1 MKNNKKFPSV
11 GVDANTVP
19 DEADPGNES
28 TWWATSNEKPRKG
41 AASPDSSERKATL
54 TEEMENF
61 RPLPV
66 VGRLPWNTQY
76 LVAAGLLIVSLLAL
90 LYFSLGG
97 SQAENK
103 IPFASHFGVVSSQV
117 KKAQSGESLPDFYG
131 NALLAAENAQG
142 ELPESLQTEWKKL
155 VPALKSLPEL
165 STSAKQAQASAKVIR
180 DNLTKSINTAAPLWR
195 QAGESG
201 EWSSVEAVN
210 FAQVLSETQF
220 LQDVASRVAQGDG
233 SIPERTATARQN
245 VEQAFR
251 VYAAS
256 PAASQ
261 NTPLSQAWRALA
273 AGFGPSRQHLDSLV
287 GVRAPWNNLQGLDQS
302 LDRIQKVLPLP
313 AAPAT
318 SGKSSGGI
326 LLAALIMVLSCVM
339 LSWVGWKQQRWR
351 VLEAQSSGEQLR
363 VDIEGMGEQLKDL
376 AKGDLTV
383 HVSSS
388 KVDPV
393 LKPISQMINTTV
405 RNLHKLA
412 GDVKKTAGKTAEAAQ
427 RATNATGQLVES
439 AQHHLQF
446 ASENGE
452 DILQLSSAIQG
463 LSELSDEAQKLS
475 SNATE
480 TLEVGKEA
488 LMLSRSCA
496 LVIKDETEQGE
507 LRAQRL
513 QKSISEVLFVSTFL
527 SEVSDQIQVLAIQAA
542 IQATRAGD
550 AGQGFRVVADGL
562 KLLAEKSSESANR
575 VASLVEATVHDIKAM
590 EEIFGVVSK
599 KAEEASQSSDISS
612 ESLLMAAQNFE
623 QLEDLVLSMKETTNE
638 QKQSAERL
646 NHMTLINMEQVE
658 QTSERAKSAAIAV
671 GVLVEETSL
680 LDQSTHKFKVKE

>member
-1 MKNNKKFPSV
+1 MKNKQQFPPV
-11 GVDANTVP
+11 GVDPHTVP
-19 DEADPGNES
+19 DESDPGNES
-28 TWWATSNEKPRKG
+28 TWWPTGHEKPRG
-41 AASPDSSERKATL
+41 RGPESSERKATL

-61 RPLPV
+61 RHVPV

-76 LVAAGLLIVSLLAL
+76 LVATGFLIVSLLAL

-97 SQAENK
+97 PSAENR
-103 IPFASHFGVVSSQV
+103 IPFASHFGVVVGQV
-117 KKAQSGESLPDFYG
+117 QKAKAGEALPDFYN
-131 NALLAAENAQG
+131 NAVQAADNTQT
-142 ELPESLQTEWKKL
+142 ELPPTVQAEWRKIQPSLKT
-155 VPALKSLPEL
+155 LPEL
-165 STSAKQAQASAKVIR
+165 SAGARQAQSSAKIIR
-180 DNLTKSINTAAPLWR
+180 DNLTTSINNAAPLWR
-195 QAGESG
+195 QAGDGG

-210 FAQVLSETQF
+210 FAQVLSEIQF
-220 LQDVASRVAQGDG
+220 LQDVASRVALG
-233 SIPERTATARQN
+233 SGNIPDRTATARQN

-273 AGFGPSRQHLDSLV
+273 AGFAPSRAHLDALIGAKAS
-287 GVRAPWNNLQGLDQS
+287 WNGLYSIDQS
-302 LDRIQKVLPLP
+302 LAQIQKVLPLP
-313 AAPAT
+313 SAPQTA
-318 SGKSSGGI
+318 SKSSGGI
-326 LLAALIMVLSCVM
+326 IFAAFIMVLSGLM

-363 VDIEGMGEQLKDL
+363 GNIEEMGAQLRGL

-383 HVSSS
+383 HISSS

-405 RNLHKLA
+405 RNLHTLTA
-412 GDVKKTAGKTAEAAQ
+412 DVKKTAAKTAEAAQ
-427 RATNATGQLVES
+427 KATAATEQLVES

-446 ASENGE
+446 SSENSE

-463 LSELSDEAQKLS
+463 LSDLSDEAKTLS
-475 SNATE
+475 TNATE

-488 LMLSRSCA
+488 LMLSHSCA

-513 QKSISEVLFVSTFL
+513 QKSISEVLFVSTIL

-562 KLLAEKSSESANR
+562 KLLAERSTESANR

-590 EEIFGVVSK
+590 EEIFGMVSK
-599 KAEEASQSSDISS
+599 KADEASQSSEISS
-612 ESLLMAAQNFE
+612 ESLLIAAQNFE
-623 QLEDLVLSMKETTNE
+623 QLGHLVLSMKDTTNR

-646 NHMTLINMEQVE
+646 NDVTLSNMEKVE
-658 QTSERAKSAAIAV
+658 QTTERAKTAAQAV
-671 GVLVEETSL
+671 SILVQETSL

>member
-1 MKNNKKFPSV
+1 MKNTKKFPPV
-11 GVDANTVP
+11 GVDPHTVP

-28 TWWATSNEKPRKG
+28 TWWATGHEKPRG
-41 AASPDSSERKATL
+41 RGPESSERKATL

-61 RPLPV
+61 RPVPV

-76 LVAAGLLIVSLLAL
+76 LVAAGLLIASLLAL

-97 SQAENK
+97 PPAQSR
-103 IPFASHFGVVSSQV
+103 ISFASHFGVVSSQV
-117 KKAQSGESLPDFYG
+117 QKAKSGEALPDFYPS
-131 NALLAAENAQG
+131 AVQAADNSHT
-142 ELPESLQTEWKKL
+142 ELSPSVQAEWRKIL
-155 VPALKSLPEL
+155 PSLKSVPDLA
-165 STSAKQAQASAKVIR
+165 SNAKQAQVSAKIIR
-180 DNLTKSINTAAPLWR
+180 DNLTPSINAAAPLWR

-210 FAQVLSETQF
+210 FAQVLSEIQF
-220 LQDVASRVAQGDG
+220 LQDVAARVAQGEG

-273 AGFGPSRQHLDSLV
+273 AGFAPSRAHLDALV
-287 GVRAPWNNLQGLDQS
+287 GAKTPWNNLQNIDQS
-302 LDRIQKVLPLP
+302 LSQIQKVLPLP
-313 AAPAT
+313 SAPVAT
-318 SGKSSGGI
+318 KSSSGI
-326 LLAALIMVLSCVM
+326 VLAAILMVLSGLM

-351 VLEAQSSGEQLR
+351 VLEAKSSGEQLR
-363 VDIEGMGEQLKDL
+363 GDIEEMGAQLKGL

-383 HVSSS
+383 HISSS

-405 RNLHKLA
+405 RNLHTLTA
-412 GDVKKTAGKTAEAAQ
+412 EVKKTADKTAAAAQ
-427 RATNATGQLVES
+427 KATSATEQLVES

-446 ASENGE
+446 SSENGE
-452 DILQLSSAIQG
+452 DILQLSSTIQG
-463 LSELSDEAQKLS
+463 LSDLSDEAKTLS
-475 SNATE
+475 TNATE

-488 LMLSRSCA
+488 LMLAHSCA
-496 LVIKDETEQGE
+496 LGIKDETEQGE

-513 QKSISEVLFVSTFL
+513 QKSISEVLFVSTIL

-562 KLLAEKSSESANR
+562 KLLAERSTESANR

-599 KAEEASQSSDISS
+599 KADEASQSSEISS

-623 QLEDLVLSMKETTNE
+623 QLEQLVLSMKATTNK

-646 NHMTLINMEQVE
+646 NEVTLSNMEQVE
-658 QTSERAKSAAIAV
+658 QTSERAKTAAQAV
-671 GVLVEETSL
+671 AVLVQETSL

>member
-1 MKNNKKFPSV
+1 MKKNNNFPPV
-11 GVDANTVP
+11 GVDPHTVP
-19 DEADPGNES
+19 DEVDPGNES
-28 TWWATSNEKPRKG
+28 TWWATGHEKPRG
-41 AASPDSSERKATL
+41 RGPESSERKATL

-61 RPLPV
+61 RPVPV

-76 LVAAGLLIVSLLAL
+76 LVAAGLLIASLLAL

-97 SQAENK
+97 SPAQSRLS
-103 IPFASHFGVVSSQV
+103 FASHFGVVSSQV
-117 KKAQSGESLPDFYG
+117 QKAKAGEALPDFYSS
-131 NALLAAENAQG
+131 AVQAADNTQNDLSPSVQA
-142 ELPESLQTEWKKL
+142 EWKKVFPL
-155 VPALKSLPEL
+155 LKSVPDLAPG
-165 STSAKQAQASAKVIR
+165 AKQAQVSAKIIR
-180 DNLTKSINTAAPLWR
+180 DNLTPSINAAAPLWR
-195 QAGESG
+195 QAGEG
-201 EWSSVEAVN
+201 GQWSSVEAVN
-210 FAQVLSETQF
+210 FAQVLSEIQF
-220 LQDVASRVAQGDG
+220 LQDVASRVAQGEG

-273 AGFGPSRQHLDSLV
+273 AGFAPSRAHLDALV
-287 GVRAPWNNLQGLDQS
+287 GAKTSWNSLQNIDQS
-302 LDRIQKVLPLP
+302 LSQIQKVLPLP
-313 AAPAT
+313 SAPVAA
-318 SGKSSGGI
+318 SKSSSGI
-326 LLAALIMVLSCVM
+326 VLAAIMMVLSGLM

-363 VDIEGMGEQLKDL
+363 GDIEEMGAQLKGL

-383 HVSSS
+383 HISSS

-405 RNLHKLA
+405 RNLHTLTA
-412 GDVKKTAGKTAEAAQ
+412 DVKKTAGKTAAAAQ
-427 RATNATGQLVES
+427 KATSATEQLVES
-439 AQHHLQF
+439 TQHHLQF
-446 ASENGE
+446 SAENGE
-452 DILQLSSAIQG
+452 DILQLSSTIQG
-463 LSELSDEAQKLS
+463 LSDLSDEAKTLS
-475 SNATE
+475 TNATE

-488 LMLSRSCA
+488 LMLSHSCA

-513 QKSISEVLFVSTFL
+513 QKSISEVLFVSTIL

-562 KLLAEKSSESANR
+562 KLLAERSTESANR

-599 KAEEASQSSDISS
+599 KADEASQSSEISS

-623 QLEDLVLSMKETTNE
+623 QLEHLVLSMKATTNK

-646 NHMTLINMEQVE
+646 NEVTLSNMEQVE
-658 QTSERAKSAAIAV
+658 QTSERAKSAAQAV
-671 GVLVEETSL
+671 AVLVQETSL

>member
-1 MKNNKKFPSV
+1 MKNKQQFPPV
-11 GVDANTVP
+11 GVDPHTVP
-19 DEADPGNES
+19 DESDPGNES
-28 TWWATSNEKPRKG
+28 TWWPTGHEKPRG
-41 AASPDSSERKATL
+41 RGPESSERKATL

-61 RPLPV
+61 RHVPV

-76 LVAAGLLIVSLLAL
+76 LVATGFLIVSLLAL

-97 SQAENK
+97 PSAENR
-103 IPFASHFGVVSSQV
+103 IPFASHFGVVVGQV
-117 KKAQSGESLPDFYG
+117 QKAKAGEALPDFYH
-131 NALLAAENAQG
+131 NAVQAADNTQT
-142 ELPESLQTEWKKL
+142 ELPPTVQAEWRKIQPSLK
-155 VPALKSLPEL
+155 ALPEL
-165 STSAKQAQASAKVIR
+165 SAGARQAQSSAKIIR
-180 DNLTKSINTAAPLWR
+180 DNLTTSINNAAPLWR
-195 QAGESG
+195 QAGDGG

-210 FAQVLSETQF
+210 FAQVLSEIQF
-220 LQDVASRVAQGDG
+220 LQDVASRVALG
-233 SIPERTATARQN
+233 SGNIPDRTATARQN

-273 AGFGPSRQHLDSLV
+273 AGFAPSRAHLDALIGAKASWNSLY
-287 GVRAPWNNLQGLDQS
+287 GIDQS
-302 LDRIQKVLPLP
+302 LAQIQKVLPLP
-313 AAPAT
+313 SAPQTA
-318 SGKSSGGI
+318 SKSSGGI
-326 LLAALIMVLSCVM
+326 IFAALIMVLSGLM

-363 VDIEGMGEQLKDL
+363 GNIEEMGAQLRGL

-383 HVSSS
+383 HISSS

-405 RNLHKLA
+405 RNLHTLTA
-412 GDVKKTAGKTAEAAQ
+412 DVKKTAAKTAEAAQ
-427 RATNATGQLVES
+427 KATAATEQLVES

-446 ASENGE
+446 SSENSE

-463 LSELSDEAQKLS
+463 LSDLSDEAKTLS
-475 SNATE
+475 TNATE

-488 LMLSRSCA
+488 LMLSHSCA

-513 QKSISEVLFVSTFL
+513 QKSISEVLFVSTIL

-562 KLLAEKSSESANR
+562 KLLAERSTESANR

-590 EEIFGVVSK
+590 EEIFGTVSK
-599 KAEEASQSSDISS
+599 KADEASQSSEISS

-623 QLEDLVLSMKETTNE
+623 QLGHLVLSMKDTTNR

-646 NHMTLINMEQVE
+646 NDVTLSNMEKVE
-658 QTSERAKSAAIAV
+658 QTTERAKTAAQAV
-671 GVLVEETSL
+671 SILVQETSL

>member
-1 MKNNKKFPSV
+1 MKNKQQFPPV
-11 GVDANTVP
+11 GVDPHTVP

-28 TWWATSNEKPRKG
+28 TWWPTGHEKPRG
-41 AASPDSSERKATL
+41 RGPESSERKATL

-61 RPLPV
+61 RHVPV

-76 LVAAGLLIVSLLAL
+76 LVATGFLIVSLLAL

-97 SQAENK
+97 PSSENR
-103 IPFASHFGVVSSQV
+103 IPFASHFGVVVGQV
-117 KKAQSGESLPDFYG
+117 QKAKAGEAVPDFYN
-131 NALLAAENAQG
+131 NAVQAADNAQS
-142 ELPESLQTEWKKL
+142 ELPPTVQDQWRKIQPSLK
-155 VPALKSLPEL
+155 ALPEL
-165 STSAKQAQASAKVIR
+165 STGARQAQASAKIIR
-180 DNLTKSINTAAPLWR
+180 DNLTSSINNAAPLWR
-195 QAGESG
+195 QAGEGG

-210 FAQVLSETQF
+210 FAQVLSEIQF
-220 LQDVASRVAQGDG
+220 LQDVASRVASG
-233 SIPERTATARQN
+233 SGNIPERTATARQN

-273 AGFGPSRQHLDSLV
+273 AGFAPSRAHLDALIGAKTS
-287 GVRAPWNNLQGLDQS
+287 WNGLYSIDQS
-302 LDRIQKVLPLP
+302 LAQIQKVLPLP
-313 AAPAT
+313 SAPQTA
-318 SGKSSGGI
+318 SKSSGGI
-326 LLAALIMVLSCVM
+326 IFAALIMVLSGIM

-363 VDIEGMGEQLKDL
+363 GDIEEMGAQLRGL

-383 HVSSS
+383 HISSS

-405 RNLHKLA
+405 RNLHKLTA
-412 GDVKKTAGKTAEAAQ
+412 DVKKTAGKTADAAQ
-427 RATNATGQLVES
+427 KATAATEQLVES

-446 ASENGE
+446 SSENGE

-463 LSELSDEAQKLS
+463 LSDLSDEAKTLS
-475 SNATE
+475 TNATE

-488 LMLSRSCA
+488 LMLSHSCA

-513 QKSISEVLFVSTFL
+513 QKSISEVLFVSTIL

-562 KLLAEKSSESANR
+562 KLLAERSTESANR

-590 EEIFGVVSK
+590 EEIFGTVNK
-599 KAEEASQSSDISS
+599 KADEASQSSEISS

-623 QLEDLVLSMKETTNE
+623 QLGHLVLSMKDTTNR

-646 NHMTLINMEQVE
+646 NDVTLRNMEKVE
-658 QTSERAKSAAIAV
+658 QTTEHAKTAAQAV
-671 GVLVEETSL
+671 SILVQETSL

>member
-1 MKNNKKFPSV
+1 MKNKQQFPPV
-11 GVDANTVP
+11 GVDPHTVP
-19 DEADPGNES
+19 DESDPGNES
-28 TWWATSNEKPRKG
+28 TWWPTGHEKPRG
-41 AASPDSSERKATL
+41 RGPESSERKATL

-61 RPLPV
+61 RHVPV

-76 LVAAGLLIVSLLAL
+76 LVATGFLIVSLLAL

-97 SQAENK
+97 PSAENR
-103 IPFASHFGVVSSQV
+103 IPFASHFGVVVGQV
-117 KKAQSGESLPDFYG
+117 QKAKAGEALPDFYH
-131 NALLAAENAQG
+131 NAVQAADNTQT
-142 ELPESLQTEWKKL
+142 ELPPTVQAEWRKIQPSLK
-155 VPALKSLPEL
+155 ALPEL
-165 STSAKQAQASAKVIR
+165 SAGARQAQSSAKIIR
-180 DNLTKSINTAAPLWR
+180 DNLTTSINNAAPLWR
-195 QAGESG
+195 QAGDGG

-210 FAQVLSETQF
+210 FAQVLSEIQF
-220 LQDVASRVAQGDG
+220 LQDVASRVALG
-233 SIPERTATARQN
+233 SGNIPDRTATARQN

-273 AGFGPSRQHLDSLV
+273 AGFAPSRAHLDALIGAKASWNSLY
-287 GVRAPWNNLQGLDQS
+287 GIDQS
-302 LDRIQKVLPLP
+302 LAQIQKVLPLP
-313 AAPAT
+313 SAPQTA
-318 SGKSSGGI
+318 SKSSGGI
-326 LLAALIMVLSCVM
+326 IFAALIMVLSGLM

-363 VDIEGMGEQLKDL
+363 GDIEEMGAQLRGL

-383 HVSSS
+383 HISSS

-405 RNLHKLA
+405 RNLHTLTA
-412 GDVKKTAGKTAEAAQ
+412 DVKKTAGKTAEAAQ
-427 RATNATGQLVES
+427 KATAATEQLVES

-446 ASENGE
+446 SSENSE
-452 DILQLSSAIQG
+452 DILQLSSAIQS
-463 LSELSDEAQKLS
+463 LSDLSDEAKTLS
-475 SNATE
+475 TNATE

-488 LMLSRSCA
+488 LMLSHSCA

-513 QKSISEVLFVSTFL
+513 QKSISEVLFVSTIL

-562 KLLAEKSSESANR
+562 KLLAERSTESANR

-590 EEIFGVVSK
+590 EEIFGTVSK
-599 KAEEASQSSDISS
+599 KADEASQSSEISS

-623 QLEDLVLSMKETTNE
+623 QLGHLVLSMKDTTNR

-646 NHMTLINMEQVE
+646 NDVTLSNMEKVE
-658 QTSERAKSAAIAV
+658 QTTERAKTAAQAV
-671 GVLVEETSL
+671 SILVQETSL

>member
-1 MKNNKKFPSV
+1 MKNKQQFPPV
-11 GVDANTVP
+11 GVDPHTVP

-28 TWWATSNEKPRKG
+28 TWWPTGHEKPRG
-41 AASPDSSERKATL
+41 RGPESSERKATL

-61 RPLPV
+61 RPVPV

-76 LVAAGLLIVSLLAL
+76 LVAAGLLIISLLVL

-97 SQAENK
+97 PSPENR
-103 IPFASHFGVVSSQV
+103 IPFASHFGVIAGQV
-117 KKAQSGESLPDFYG
+117 QKAKSGEALPDFYA
-131 NALLAAENAQG
+131 NAVQAADATQS
-142 ELPESLQTEWKKL
+142 ELPPTVQTEWKKIL
-155 VPALKSLPEL
+155 PSLHSLPEL
-165 STSAKQAQASAKVIR
+165 SGVARQAQSSAKIIR
-180 DNLTKSINTAAPLWR
+180 DNLTSSINTAAPLWR
-195 QAGESG
+195 QAGEG
-201 EWSSVEAVN
+201 GQWSSVEAVN
-210 FAQVLSETQF
+210 FAQVLSEVQF
-220 LQDVASRVAQGDG
+220 LQDVASRVAQGNG
-233 SIPERTATARQN
+233 NIPERTATARQN

-273 AGFGPSRQHLDSLV
+273 AGFAPSRAHLDALIGAKTS
-287 GVRAPWNNLQGLDQS
+287 WNGLYNIDQS
-302 LDRIQKVLPLP
+302 LAQIQKILPLP
-313 AAPAT
+313 SAPQPA
-318 SGKSSGGI
+318 SKSSGGI
-326 LLAALIMVLSCVM
+326 LFAALIMVLSGIM

-363 VDIEGMGEQLKDL
+363 GDIEEMGAQLKGL

-383 HVSSS
+383 HISSS
-388 KVDPV
+388 KIDPV

-405 RNLHKLA
+405 RNLHTLA
-412 GDVKKTAGKTAEAAQ
+412 ADVKRTAGKTADAAQ
-427 RATNATGQLVES
+427 KATAATGQLVES

-446 ASENGE
+446 SSENGE

-463 LSELSDEAQKLS
+463 LSDLSDEAKTLS
-475 SNATE
+475 TNATE

-488 LMLSRSCA
+488 LMLSHSCA
-496 LVIKDETEQGE
+496 VVIKDETEQGE

-513 QKSISEVLFVSTFL
+513 QKSISEVLFVSTIL

-562 KLLAEKSSESANR
+562 KLLAERSTESANR

-599 KAEEASQSSDISS
+599 KADEASQSSEISS

-623 QLEDLVLSMKETTNE
+623 QLGQLVLSMKDTTNR

-646 NHMTLINMEQVE
+646 NDVTLSNMEKVE
-658 QTSERAKSAAIAV
+658 QTTERAKTAAQAV
-671 GVLVEETSL
+671 SILVQETSL